1 MQPSEELALA
11 YGNKSAVLYHLQKY
25 DEAIKCIELAIAS
38 DYPADKLK
46 KLNERKNNCIN
57 KLKDEPSTSGTAEQ
71 QSPKAITAPEKEGF
85 VENCIEIDW
94 LTGDLSELGVRAR
107 RDLAQGERIL
117 YERPFVNSLHKENYD
132 DFCYLC
138 FKKLSFEVQFPCRCC
153 VQVCYCSAECEAR
166 SWRKFHRI
174 ECGYIDLYQI
184 NELLEHHTKIC
195 SKLICGLFI
204 DADLDKQKMIA
215 RIKDSTK
222 KSGRKLED
230 SYESFAQLIEH
241 HNQDKNNYSLIS
253 LLLCA
258 FFNSRFKVQ
267 CKSLFKSF
275 FEEDELITLKLT
287 IEKHI
292 RQIQVRQMNAT
303 KELKEGFLIRHSKI
317 SLGECVDDH
326 RDRHQTEIKDRLARK

>member
-1 MQPSEELALA
+1 ML
-11 YGNKSAVLYHLQKY
+11 KY
-25 DEAIKCIELAIAS
+25 QECIECIELAIANN
-38 DYPADKLK
+38 YPADKLK

-57 KLKDEPSTSGTAEQ
+57 KLKDEPGTSSSDTTEQ
-71 QSPKAITAPEKEGF
+71 QAPKAIAGPEKEGF

-107 RDLAQGERIL
+107 RDLALGERVL
-117 YERPFVNSLHKENYD
+117 YERPFVNSLHKENYSD
-132 DFCYLC
+132 YCYLC
-138 FKKLSFEVQFPCRCC
+138 FKRLSFEVQFPCRCC
-153 VQVCYCSAECEAR
+153 IQVNYCSAECETR

-204 DADLDKQKMIA
+204 DADFDKQKMIA

-230 SYESFAQLIEH
+230 TYESFAQLIEH

-275 FEEDELITLKLT
+275 FEDDELITLKLT
-287 IEKHI
+287 VEKHI
-292 RQIQVRQMNAT
+292 RQIQVGGMKQKIKR
-303 KELKEGFLIRHSKI
+303 SKCFSLPAKLS
-317 SLGECVDDH
+317 SLGECVDDNGN
-326 RDRHQTEIKDRLARK
+326 RHQTKIQDRLKREQPRTVSDL